1 MATDKEF
8 RKSLHDIIVKQISR
22 NNEPENAYKCVNTL
36 NKVVGNIIESPHDET
51 KRQLKESNKIVKSTI
66 REVDGGVEFLIKV
79 GFKAKVFN
87 FQKSI
92 VLEMPKNNDS
102 SQMMKQLEKLEIA
115 RELLEEFL
123 RKFKER
129 SELKERTRLKEKIA
143 EESRKEIVLNM
154 IEQDREKLAEEQERL
169 KLNRKLQQERELKK
183 EELQKETKEQL
194 QRETEEQLQRETEE
208 QLQLSR
214 VEPSQ
219 DSLSYRPYNSSHFRQ
234 RFKNQDNQNDD

>member
-36 NKVVGNIIESPHDET
+36 NRVVGNIIESPYDET

-66 REVDGGVEFLIKV
+66 REVDGGIEFLIKV
-79 GFKAKVFN
+79 GFKVKVFN

-92 VLEMPKNNDS
+92 VLEMANNNDS

-123 RKFKER
+123 RKFKEH
-129 SELKERTRLKEKIA
+129 SELKERMRLKEKIA
-143 EESRKEIVLNM
+143 EESRKEIALNM
-154 IEQDREKLAEEQERL
+154 IKQDRKERAEEQERL
-169 KLNRKLQQERELKK
+169 KLSRKLQQEQELKK
-183 EELQKETKEQL
+183 EVQK
-194 QRETEEQLQRETEE
+194 ETEE

-219 DSLSYRPYNSSHFRQ
+219 DSLSYRPYHSSHFRQ

>member
-22 NNEPENAYKCVNTL
+22 NNEPEDAYKCVNTL
-36 NKVVGNIIESPHDET
+36 NRVVGNIIESPYDET

-66 REVDGGVEFLIKV
+66 REVDGGIEFLIKV

-92 VLEMPKNNDS
+92 VLEMANNNDS

-143 EESRKEIVLNM
+143 EESRKEIALNM
-154 IEQDREKLAEEQERL
+154 IEQDREKRAEEQKRL
-169 KLNRKLQQERELKK
+169 KLNRKLQQEQELKK
-183 EELQKETKEQL
+183 EVQK
-194 QRETEEQLQRETEE
+194 ETEEQLQRETEE

-219 DSLSYRPYNSSHFRQ
+219 DSFSYRPYHSSHFRQ